1 MEDSLYSQG
10 FGFCLVMSGKVYR
23 RHGLEAGPCRMKSRS
38 TADVA
43 EKGDPGKQRRAG
55 REQMLGAG

>member
-1 MEDSLYSQG
+1 M
-10 FGFCLVMSGKVYR
+10 MSGKVYR